1 VPKKSSEGA
10 QTVSGLVMSEIRKA
24 ILEGTMAPGEHLRQ
38 EAIAERLDV
47 SRFPVREALQRLV
60 SEGTV
65 VYDRNR
71 GYFVAQMGAEEMSQV
86 YLMRELLETELVASM
101 RSMAAA
107 DIDRLTAFNDDIR
120 KAAEAGDFYA
130 FAEANRGFH
139 FLLYSQSP
147 LHLVLAEVERLW
159 NLSEQYRAV
168 YFYRTEAQQQI
179 IDEHERV
186 IDAVRADDRA
196 RCARILSAHR
206 RAAEEEVCGRLRLRD
221 QRASRSP
228 LRADRAR

>member
-1 VPKKSSEGA
+1 VPKKSPEGA
-10 QTVSGLVMSEIRKA
+10 QNVSGRVISEIRKA

-71 GYFVAQMGAEEMSQV
+71 GYFVAQMGTEEMRQV
-86 YLMRELLETELVASM
+86 YLMRELLETELVSSM

-107 DIDRLTAFNDDIR
+107 DIDRLAAFNDDIR
-120 KAAEAGDFYA
+120 MAADVGDFYA
-130 FAEANRGFH
+130 LAEANRGFH

-147 LHLVLAEVERLW
+147 LYLVLAEVERLW
-159 NLSEQYRAV
+159 NLSEQYRAL
-168 YFYRTEAQQQI
+168 YFYRTEAQQKI
-179 IDEHERV
+179 IEEHER
-186 IDAVRADDRA
+186 IIEALRADDRA
-196 RCARILSAHR
+196 RCAEILNAHR
-206 RAAEEEVCGRLRLRD
+206 RAAEEEVCGRLTLRD
-221 QRASRSP
+221 RRASRSP
-228 LRADRAR
+228 LRFG